1 MEDVKAQLEL
11 TLLGPLGHKRSQMSG
26 SATMHT
32 VVNQLL
38 TEMDS
43 ATTSNEDIYIL
54 GATNHPWDID
64 VALRRPGRFDR
75 MILVTL
81 PDAAARKAILHY
93 HLRDRPVANSTAPR
107 RVTQGTD
114 SLRFFS

>member
-1 MEDVKAQLEL
+1 LA
-11 TLLGPLGHKRSQMSG
+11 KRSA
-26 SATMHT
+26 SANRPCPT
-32 VVNQLL
+32 
-38 TEMDS
+38 
-43 ATTSNEDIYIL
+43 YIL

-81 PDAAARKAILHY
+81 PDAAARKA
-93 HLRDRPVANSTAPR
+93 R

-114 SLRFFS
+114 SLGFFS

>member
-1 MEDVKAQLEL
+1 M
-11 TLLGPLGHKRSQMSG
+11 P
-26 SATMHT
+26 
-32 VVNQLL
+32 
-38 TEMDS
+38 
-43 ATTSNEDIYIL
+43 DIYIL

-81 PDAAARKAILHY
+81 PDAAARKA
-93 HLRDRPVANSTAPR
+93 R

-114 SLRFFS
+114 SLGFLS